1 MRFYRKIANA
11 EEIGIGKQT
20 DVSNLRNI
28 NGIMV
33 SFSVYD
39 GVFI

>member
-1 MRFYRKIANA
+1 MRFYTKITKA

-33 SFSVYD
+33 SFSLYN
-39 GVFI
+39 GEFI